1 MNLEANEIS
10 LKATEIIKVTNY
22 KTIVTVQKF
31 SVYDWPWVA
40 ALLAI
45 QVNGVKL
52 LLYFP
57 VLSTWCVETKR
68 VVISVRRFLLN
79 DQAAPA
85 HRSRNQNYP
94 PFYTGIPCE
103 TEKKQPISS
112 NLPYIRKTKF
122 KIVYNH
128 NPYEHLANTIS
139 LFYGGGI
146 GKWIN
151 LIRVLRSYKG
161 YGRERNNLVWT
172 YLKRQDHE
180 YTIQST
186 AYSVLNVLNEFPAVK
201 RQPSW
206 AMFPV
211 FVWLFMRTISDVS
224 TLSDVMGSYF
234 SSPDFSNHSDRN
246 TRVMD

>member
-1 MNLEANEIS
+1 MCGNQKGCDLSE
-10 LKATEIIKVTNY
+10 
-22 KTIVTVQKF
+22 TIPSQW
-31 SVYDWPWVA
+31 SGGSSSP
-40 ALLAI
+40 
-45 QVNGVKL
+45 QSQSKL
-52 LLYFP
+52 SSILHWDTL
-57 VLSTWCVETKR
+57 
-68 VVISVRRFLLN
+68 
-79 DQAAPA
+79 
-85 HRSRNQNYP
+85 RNR
-94 PFYTGIPCE
+94 E
-103 TEKKQPISS
+103 KQPISS